1 MPNLLSR
8 NYFHGHHNDHH
19 HDRDNSSNNPP
30 QLIRSS
36 KSFLNFI
43 GRKQSNDSLR
53 SDKST
58 DSMKSTTTTTNYTT
72 TNINNSTHS
81 HTNTTNIPTSSNN
94 NNDTKHHHNISHGLH
109 DYTSPASPKQTHSMA
124 ELKRF
129 FRPSVNK
136 KLSMSQLRSKKNS
149 THSPPPSKSTST
161 VNLNNHYRAQ
171 HPHGFTDHYAHTQS
185 AIPPSTDS
193 ILSLSNN
200 INIYHDDCI
209 LAQKYG
215 KLGKLLGSGAGGSVK
230 VLVRPTD
237 GATFAVKEFRPRKPN
252 ESVKEYAKKCTAEFC
267 IGSTL
272 HHPNVIETVDVFSDS
287 KQNKYY
293 EVMEYCPI
301 DFFAVVMT
309 GKMSRGEI
317 NCCLKQLTEGVKYLH
332 SMGLAHRDLKLD
344 NCVMTSQGIL
354 KLIDFGSAVVF
365 KYPFEDGVTLAHGI
379 VGSDPYLAP
388 EVITST
394 KSYDPQC
401 VDIWSIGIIYCCM
414 MLKRFPWKAP
424 RDSDDNFKLYCMPD
438 DIEHNYIESAKHHEE
453 LLKERKEKRQRFLN
467 HDDCSTTNQLQ
478 PVNEANLK
486 TAYNQLPTPAP
497 TQDNKNDNK
506 PEVGERNTKDD
517 DSDDS
522 DKNKETVQ
530 DINIE
535 STKVNAKTDTNENVS
550 VLHPVN
556 ADVDDH
562 VNTDSHDN
570 TDTIAHVK
578 ADCDTRP
585 DTPAQNHQQPDQQH
599 QQQQQHQD
607 NPHSIAS
614 DNRQNLQHRGPH
626 HKKIIHGPYRLL
638 RLLPHA
644 SRPIMSRILQV
655 DPKKRAT
662 LDDIFNDEWFAS
674 VEACTM
680 DSKNKVIRAPGHHH
694 TLVRE
699 ENAHLET
706 YKV

>member
-1 MPNLLSR
+1 
-8 NYFHGHHNDHH
+8 
-19 HDRDNSSNNPP
+19 
-30 QLIRSS
+30 
-36 KSFLNFI
+36 
-43 GRKQSNDSLR
+43 
-53 SDKST
+53 
-58 DSMKSTTTTTNYTT
+58 
-72 TNINNSTHS
+72 
-81 HTNTTNIPTSSNN
+81 
-94 NNDTKHHHNISHGLH
+94 
-109 DYTSPASPKQTHSMA
+109 
-124 ELKRF
+124 
-129 FRPSVNK
+129 
-136 KLSMSQLRSKKNS
+136 MSQLRSKKNS

-185 AIPPSTDS
+185 AIPPSSDS

-252 ESVKEYAKKCTAEFC
+252 ESVKDYAKKCTAEFC

-365 KYPFEDGVTLAHGI
+365 RYPFEDGVTMAHGI

-438 DIEHNYIESAKHHEE
+438 DIDHDYAESAKHHEE

-467 HDDCSTTNQLQ
+467 HNDCSSISQQ
-478 PVNEANLK
+478 PPIHESNLK
-486 TAYNQLPTPAP
+486 LVQNQIPTPTP
-497 TQDNKNDNK
+497 TQDAKNSNK
-506 PEVGERNTKDD
+506 PEVVIEPEVEQ
-517 DSDDS
+517 
-522 DKNKETVQ
+522 KETEDNDNDDCNNDTESAPGNDKV
-530 DINIE
+530 
-535 STKVNAKTDTNENVS
+535 STKINVIADGNDNDRTH
-550 VLHPVN
+550 VPVD
-556 ADVDDH
+556 ADVDTN
-562 VNTDSHDN
+562 VNANANLN
-570 TDTIAHVK
+570 TNVDK
-578 ADCDTRP
+578 AL
-585 DTPAQNHQQPDQQH
+585 HG
-599 QQQQQHQD
+599 QQQHQERRHSNSPD
-607 NPHSIAS
+607 NKLM
-614 DNRQNLQHRGPH
+614 QQHKGPH

-662 LDDIFNDEWFAS
+662 LDEIFNDEWFAS
-674 VEACTM
+674 IAACTT
-680 DSKNKVIRAPGHHH
+680 DSKNTAIRAPGHHH

>member
-8 NYFHGHHNDHH
+8 NPFHGHHNDHH
-19 HDRDNSSNNPP
+19 HDRENSSNNPP

-53 SDKST
+53 SEKST

-72 TNINNSTHS
+72 TNLNNNTHS
-81 HTNTTNIPTSSNN
+81 HSNATSISTNNYNN
-94 NNDTKHHHNISHGLH
+94 NYETNHHHNISHGLH

-136 KLSMSQLRSKKNS
+136 KLSMSQLRSKKHS

-365 KYPFEDGVTLAHGI
+365 RYPFEDGVTMAHGI

-438 DIEHNYIESAKHHEE
+438 DIDHDYAESAKHHEE

-467 HDDCSTTNQLQ
+467 HNDCSSISQQ
-478 PVNEANLK
+478 PPIHESNLK
-486 TAYNQLPTPAP
+486 LVQNQIPTPTP
-497 TQDNKNDNK
+497 TQDAKNSNK
-506 PEVGERNTKDD
+506 PEVVIEPEVEQ
-517 DSDDS
+517 
-522 DKNKETVQ
+522 KETEDNDNDDCNNDTESAPGNDKV
-530 DINIE
+530 
-535 STKVNAKTDTNENVS
+535 STKINVIADGNDNDRTH
-550 VLHPVN
+550 VPVD
-556 ADVDDH
+556 ADVDTN
-562 VNTDSHDN
+562 VNANANLN
-570 TDTIAHVK
+570 TNVDK
-578 ADCDTRP
+578 AL
-585 DTPAQNHQQPDQQH
+585 HG
-599 QQQQQHQD
+599 QQQHQERRHSNSPD
-607 NPHSIAS
+607 NKLM
-614 DNRQNLQHRGPH
+614 QQHKGPH

-662 LDDIFNDEWFAS
+662 LDEIFNDEWFAS
-674 VEACTM
+674 IAACTT
-680 DSKNKVIRAPGHHH
+680 DSKNTAIRAPGHHH